1 MPKFLVHFYIAGM
14 TQSYFVSNESE
25 IYLIAKVLFTN
36 IAIDTI
42 TWNYAGDTIMH
53 IIEPF
58 DIV

>member
-1 MPKFLVHFYIAGM
+1 MQKFLVHFFIAGM
-14 TQSYFVSNESE
+14 TQSYFVSNESD

-36 IAIDTI
+36 MSLDTI
-42 TWNYAGDTIMH
+42 TWNYDGDNQTH